1 LAIYDCFCFFN
12 EIDILEARLKLL
24 DEKVDYFVI
33 SEAAYTHSGRFKGFT
48 LDSFRDRLSPWWDK
62 IRYVKVHDKGSAVD
76 TWILENQQRNHLLD
90 EVSPEDD
97 DVILISDIDEVPFPS
112 KIPDKVAPGK
122 VICLLQHM
130 RYYFADCAVKGHLVW
145 EGGTRAICFSTV
157 RGNMLSEKGVKYN
170 PISFK
175 KELNSGVTLTK
186 VRLYRH
192 LHFIAD
198 GGFHLGWMGGVEAI
212 AKKIG
217 ATSHQE
223 INTVSRR
230 EPLNISRCLSGGL
243 DPITGKNLFFLK
255 PFSVE
260 GELLLKLLPTSF
272 LSRNIIKLPLSIGIV
287 RVSYYLELMTIY
299 ARNFARKLF
308 DQI

>member
-1 LAIYDCFCFFN
+1 MLAIYDCFCFFN

-24 DEKVDYFVI
+24 DQKVDYFVI

-48 LDSFRDRLSPWWDK
+48 LDSFRDRLLPWWDK
-62 IRYVKVHDKGSAVD
+62 IKYIKVYDKGSEVD
-76 TWILENQQRNHLLD
+76 TWILENQQRNRLLD
-90 EVSPEDD
+90 EIRPEND

-112 KIPDKVAPGK
+112 RIPDKVEPGK

-130 RYYFADCAVKGHLVW
+130 RYYFADCAIENHLIW
-145 EGGTRAICFSTV
+145 EGGTRALSFLTV
-157 RGNMLSEKGVKYN
+157 RDNLLSEKGVKYN
-170 PISFK
+170 AVSFK

-198 GGFHLGWMGGVEAI
+198 GGFHLAWMGGVEAI
-212 AKKIG
+212 VKKIN

-223 INTVSRR
+223 INTESLC
-230 EPLNISRCLSGGL
+230 EPSHITRSLSDGL
-243 DPITGKNLFFLK
+243 DPITGKNIFLLK
-255 PFSVE
+255 PFNVE
-260 GELLLKLLPTSF
+260 GELLLKLLPPSF
-272 LSRNIIKLPLSIGIV
+272 LSDDTMKQPFSIATI
-287 RVSYYLELMTIY
+287 RASYYFELMIIY

-308 DQI
+308 D